1 MPVATPAIYR
11 KMLDV
16 AREKK
21 YAYPAINVAS
31 TVTANAAL
39 KGFADTGS
47 DGIIQLST
55 GAGEF
60 ASGLNVKNMAEGAI
74 SIAEHVHR
82 MAEHYNIYVALHT
95 DHCVPKKWDAFVKPL
110 IEATAVLRN
119 AGQNNL
125 FQSHMFDGSELPIGE
140 NMKMAVELLKACK
153 ENEIIL
159 EVEIGVVGGEEDGMD
174 HSMVGKEKLYTTP
187 EDMVRVYEALNPI
200 GGRYMVAATF
210 GNVHGIYKPGN
221 VVLKPKILRD
231 GQEALKKKFG
241 AQAIFDLVF
250 HGGSG
255 SELSDIHETIEYG
268 VIKMNVDTDT
278 QYHFTQPILK
288 HMVENQKDLTHSEEK
303 MADKK
308 KFDPRAYLKLA
319 EKGMAARVSQACK
332 DLMSDG
338 KTLFG
343 K

>member
-1 MPVATPAIYR
+1 
-11 KMLDV
+11 MLDV

-60 ASGLNVKNMAEGAI
+60 AAGLNVKNMAEGAI

-95 DHCVPKKWDAFVKPL
+95 DHCVPKKWDGFVKPL

-125 FQSHMFDGSELPIGE
+125 FQSHMFDGSELAIGE

-231 GQEALKKKFG
+231 GQDALKKKFG
-241 AQAIFDLVF
+241 AKATFDLVF

-255 SELSDIHETIEYG
+255 SELSDIHETIDYG
-268 VIKMNVDTDT
+268 VVKMNVDTDT

-332 DLMSDG
+332 DLLSDG
-338 KTLFG
+338 KSLFG